1 MNKPIYLSKSKFL
14 SGWQCPLK
22 LWYDIKRPELASE
35 TSDDLQAIFDLGHEI
50 GRLAHGLYPG
60 GRLIEENHL
69 SHGKA
74 VKSTSVAMADKD
86 VPAVFEAA
94 FEYDGIKIR
103 ADILVRT
110 DNGWDLIE
118 VKSSTDVKE
127 VNLYDVALQRYV
139 LKGAGVVINRACLC
153 HINKEYV
160 YDGARIEPRGFLVV
174 EDITEKVLLL
184 KDEVIAILA
193 DLRRALDSDEEPERQ
208 APYRCKDPYP
218 CQYYGHCTQDK
229 DEYWVFNLPRLRM
242 DKLKE
247 LEDRGIINI
256 QDLPDD
262 ERLSDL
268 QARVK
273 DALLSGVE
281 YLDPALKA
289 ELLDVEYPVYFLDFE
304 TFMPA
309 IPRYKGTR
317 PYQVLPFQWSC
328 HIMDKA
334 GKLTHKEYL
343 CTEDKDPR
351 VDFTETML
359 NLLGDSGTIC
369 MYHHY
374 ERDRINALAAELPQY
389 DASLKRLIPR
399 LWDILVTMRNN
410 YYHPKF
416 GKSFSLKC
424 VLPALVDN
432 MSYDD
437 LEICD
442 GGMASS
448 SYEVMICSQTA
459 PDEKKLIKNA
469 LLKYC
474 EQDTLAMVKLRDVLL
489 EK

>member
-1 MNKPIYLSKSKFL
+1 M
-14 SGWQCPLK
+14 
-22 LWYDIKRPELASE
+22 E
-35 TSDDLQAIFDLGHEI
+35 
-50 GRLAHGLYPG
+50 
-60 GRLIEENHL
+60 
-69 SHGKA
+69 
-74 VKSTSVAMADKD
+74 STSAAMADKNIR
-86 VPAVFEAA
+86 AIFEAA
-94 FEYDGIKIR
+94 FEYEDIKIR
-103 ADILVRT
+103 ADVLER
-110 DNGWDLIE
+110 NGKSWNLIE
-118 VKSSTDVKE
+118 VKSSTSVKE
-127 VNLYDVALQRYV
+127 VNLYDVALQYYV
-139 LKGAGVVINRACLC
+139 LKGCGVNIRSIGLC
-153 HINKEYV
+153 HVNNQYL
-160 YDGARIEPRGFLVV
+160 YDGVQIDPNGFLAV
-174 EDITEKVLLL
+174 EDVTKEALSLQGEVASLLAFL
-184 KDEVIAILA
+184 KSMLA
-193 DLRRALDSDEEPERQ
+193 CDTPPKGKP
-208 APYRCKDPYP
+208 PYRCSDPYE
-218 CQYYGHCTQDK
+218 CLYYDHCTQDK
-229 DEYWVFNLPRLRM
+229 DEYWVFNLPRLRL
-242 DKLKE
+242 DKLKQ

-268 QARVK
+268 QDRVK
-273 DALLSGVE
+273 DAIMSGEE

-289 ELLDVEYPVYFLDFE
+289 ELLNVEYPVYFLDFE

-328 HIMDKA
+328 HILDKD

-351 VDFTETML
+351 VEFTESML
-359 NLLGDSGTIC
+359 DLLGDKGTIC

-374 ERDRINALAAELPQY
+374 EKDRINALADELPEY
-389 DASLKRLIPR
+389 SVSLKRLVPR
-399 LWDILVTMRNN
+399 LWDILVTIRNN

-448 SYEVMICSQTA
+448 NYEVMICSQTA
-459 PDEKKLIKNA
+459 PDEKELIKNA

-474 EQDTLAMVKLRDVLL
+474 GQDTLAMVKLRDVLL

>member
-1 MNKPIYLSKSKFL
+1 MKKPISLSKSKFL
-14 SGWQCPLK
+14 AGWQCPLR
-22 LWYDIKRPELASE
+22 LWYDINMPELAPE
-35 TSDDLQAIFDLGHEI
+35 TPDSLRAIFDLGHEI
-50 GRLAHGLYPG
+50 GRIAHKLFPN
-60 GRLIEENHL
+60 GRLIEEDYTQH
-69 SHGKA
+69 KQA
-74 VKSTSVAMADKD
+74 MVTTQEAMADKKI
-86 VPAVFEAA
+86 PAIFEAA
-94 FEYDGIKIR
+94 FEFDGIKIR
-103 ADILVRT
+103 ADILERSAK
-110 DNGWDLIE
+110 GWNLIE
-118 VKSSTDVKE
+118 VKSSTSVKE
-127 VNLYDVALQRYV
+127 VNLYDVALQYYV
-139 LKGAGVVINRACLC
+139 LKGCGIKVNSVSLC
-153 HINKEYV
+153 HINNQYV
-160 YDGARIEPRGFLVV
+160 YDGVRIDPKG
-174 EDITEKVLLL
+174 LLAIAEVTQDAL
-184 KDEVIAILA
+184 TLQDEVISLLAMLRSILA
-193 DLRRALDSDEEPERQ
+193 SETPPQAQ
-208 APYRCKDPYP
+208 APYRCNDPYE
-218 CQYYGHCTQDK
+218 CLYYEHCTEDK
-229 DEYWVFNLPRLRM
+229 DEYWVFNLPRLRL

-247 LEDRGIINI
+247 LESRGIINL

-328 HIMDKA
+328 HILDKD

-351 VDFTETML
+351 VDFTESML

-399 LWDILVTMRNN
+399 LWDILVTIRNN

-448 SYEVMICSQTA
+448 RYEVMICSQTA

-489 EK
+489 RK